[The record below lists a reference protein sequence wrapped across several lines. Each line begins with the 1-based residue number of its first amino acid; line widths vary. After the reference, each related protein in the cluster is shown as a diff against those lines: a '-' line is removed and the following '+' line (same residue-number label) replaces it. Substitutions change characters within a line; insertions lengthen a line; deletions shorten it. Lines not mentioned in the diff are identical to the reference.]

1 MIPRDKTQFGVVIE
15 IKQLDI
21 KESDKN
27 LSDKINQKLQEAAIQ
42 IEQKEYYKELVE
54 HKIAHII
61 KVPIVFVGKKAYV
74 NKIGL
79 NS

>member
-27 LSDKINQKLQEAAIQ
+27 LSDKINQKLQEAATQ
-42 IEQKEYYKELVE
+42 IEQKEY
-54 HKIAHII
+54 
-61 KVPIVFVGKKAYV
+61 
-74 NKIGL
+74 
-79 NS
+79 

>member
-21 KESDKN
+21 KETVKN
-27 LSDKINQKLQEAAIQ
+27 LSAKINQKLQEAATQ
-42 IEQKEYYKELVE
+42 IEQKEYYKELIE
-54 HKIAHII
+54 HKIENII

-74 NKIGL
+74 NQIG
-79 NS
+79 